1 LHAIIIIVASFTVAS
16 LFVLF
21 FANKITEI
29 MLLAANLGAMIFIIV
44 SMVTLGLSTTVSQ
57 VLAPLKDKNLMSRA
71 ILANFI
77 LVPVLAYLL
86 VTGLHLP
93 AGIAIGLILVGT
105 AAGSPF
111 LARANQI
118 PADKRELAG
127 GLGVLLTIFSVFY
140 IPIIVPFLVPGE
152 SKIDPVLLFITFVII
167 IIIPLFIAMYLRS
180 GREEKMARVLPWL
193 DRTSYGAFFAT
204 FIGVIFVFFTQ
215 LTEIIGYGGLLAIIL
230 FALAAFGIGHLLG
243 GYAPHMR
250 AVLSFGTAQR
260 GLSVALVFPL
270 LSLLAYEINP
280 GSYVYDPTVLLMIVS
295 LGIASLIIL
304 MVLGKRMAK
313 QGSPG

>member
-1 LHAIIIIVASFTVAS
+1 MVLSPAFSLRGFPPLAFMVHRYFAWLMNWKRWHAIPIIVASFTVAS

-57 VLAPLKDKNLMSRA
+57 VLAPLKDKNLISRA

-118 PADKRELAG
+118 PADKRETAG

-140 IPIIVPFLVPGE
+140 IPLIAPFLVPGE
-152 SKIDPVLLFITFVII
+152 SEIDPVLLFITLVII
-167 IIIPLFIAMYLRS
+167 IIIPLFTGAVTCDPGEKKRLHGYFPGWTGHRMVHSLR
-180 GREEKMARVLPWL
+180 
-193 DRTSYGAFFAT
+193 
-204 FIGVIFVFFTQ
+204 
-215 LTEIIGYGGLLAIIL
+215 
-230 FALAAFGIGHLLG
+230 
-243 GYAPHMR
+243 
-250 AVLSFGTAQR
+250 
-260 GLSVALVFPL
+260 L
-270 LSLLAYEINP
+270 LSAYYLCFPI
-280 GSYVYDPTVLLMIVS
+280 S
-295 LGIASLIIL
+295 
-304 MVLGKRMAK
+304 
-313 QGSPG
+313 